1 MVKLN
6 LIEDTTEDS
15 LREAQDSYKTAKN
28 VLEKV
33 NQIVTEIKDD
43 LKEERE
49 GSPIDVNK
57 IKAELRKKRHEK
69 DQIKRKIEK
78 LKQRSRNHKDA
89 ISQWKQWYETINE
102 EDKTEEREK
111 LMSEI
116 NRRAAEIKTIEE
128 EIGKSFP
135 IEKKISEEIDI
146 LELKEQIFRQD
157 VSITADQRLSDLLIQ
172 QKKAENLLESARQ
185 DLENIKKKTEEMV
198 K

>member
-128 EIGKSFP
+128 E
-135 IEKKISEEIDI
+135 
-146 LELKEQIFRQD
+146 
-157 VSITADQRLSDLLIQ
+157 
-172 QKKAENLLESARQ
+172 
-185 DLENIKKKTEEMV
+185 MYC
-198 K
+198 